1 MQSDYKDNKKRR
13 PRSSAGERNY
23 FCGCGKAYLSY
34 PALYTH
40 VKNKH
45 DGTFPI
51 GSNAKRK
58 IPRQADDESEQL
70 FVKDVNTF
78 YNDLKEFIV

>member
-1 MQSDYKDNKKRR
+1 MNDSDSDTKKKRR
-13 PRSSAGERNY
+13 PRSSAGERNF

-45 DGTFPI
+45 EGVFPI

-58 IPRQADDESEQL
+58 IPRQIDDESESL
-70 FVKDVNTF
+70 FIKDIDGF
-78 YNDLKEFIV
+78 YKDL

>member
-1 MQSDYKDNKKRR
+1 MVSDDSLKKNKKKKNRR
-13 PRSSAGERNY
+13 PRSAAGERNY
-23 FCGCGKAYLSY
+23 LCGCNKAYLSY

-45 DGTFPI
+45 GGVFPI

-58 IPRQADDESEQL
+58 I
-70 FVKDVNTF
+70 
-78 YNDLKEFIV
+78 